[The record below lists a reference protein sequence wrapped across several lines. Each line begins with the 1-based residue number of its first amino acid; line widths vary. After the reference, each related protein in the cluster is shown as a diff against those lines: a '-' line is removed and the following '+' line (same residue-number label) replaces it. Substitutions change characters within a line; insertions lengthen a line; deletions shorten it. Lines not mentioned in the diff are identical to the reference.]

1 MPEDNK
7 VILLGI
13 PVVPMTIHEVLD
25 SMLEMAKAGFQGE
38 CRVLATV
45 NVDFLVN
52 ALSMSDS
59 RPLNAPLVKVLR
71 KSPLITADGMP
82 LVLLARL
89 LGTPLPERVA
99 GSDILPMFAERAAA
113 MGTRLYFLG
122 GTPENA
128 NAAATILRERYP
140 GLRIVGID
148 SPFVKLDDTPEN
160 LANDQAICAR
170 INAAEPDIVF
180 AGFSNPK
187 QELWLGKNAQNIHA
201 AAAIGVGG
209 TFNFICGA
217 VKRAPRWMQRGGL
230 EWIYRIMQEPGRL
243 WKRYGWGL
251 IKFNFIVLQCGG
263 GNLLGKLFGRAS
275 ESSWNPVAPAE
286 RDGALELDCTGLSR
300 VDNPARIRILEAH
313 LEAYRR
319 GLPLHFVHLSF
330 FARLQLKGH
339 RLFF

>member
-1 MPEDNK
+1 MPENK

-13 PVVPMTIHEVLD
+13 PVAPMTIHEVLD
-25 SMLEMAKAGFQGE
+25 ALLEMAKAGFRDE
-38 CRVLATV
+38 CRVIATV

-52 ALSMSDS
+52 ALSMCDS

-71 KSPLITADGMP
+71 RSPLITADGMP
-82 LVLLARL
+82 LVLLGRL

-99 GSDILPMFAERAAA
+99 GSDILPMFAERAASA
-113 MGTRLYFLG
+113 GTKLYFLG

-128 NAAATILRERYP
+128 VAAAKILRERYP

-148 SPFVKLDDTPEN
+148 SPFVKLDDTLEN
-160 LANDQAICAR
+160 RANDEAVCAR

-187 QELWLGKNAQNIHA
+187 QELWLGKNAPNIRA

-217 VKRAPRWMQRGGL
+217 VKRAPRWMQRSGL
-230 EWIYRIMQEPGRL
+230 EWIYRIIQEPGRL

-251 IKFNFIVLQCGG
+251 IKFNFIVLQCWG

-275 ESSWNPVAPAE
+275 ETAWKPADPAE
-286 RDGALELDCTGLSR
+286 RDGVLELDCAGLSR
-300 VDNPARIRILEAH
+300 VDNPARLRILEAH

-319 GLPLHFVHLSF
+319 GLPLRFVHLSF
-330 FARLQLKGH
+330 SARLQLKGH